1 MTLKEAIFERFKM
14 SHYGKK
20 RAIKIRDLLFDIQ
33 ELWDYSEREMRAAYE
48 DLPICGSSKGLYL
61 PETQVEIDEQ
71 VSKFIWGFMERHTE
85 PLATHNL
92 IWLDN
97 FSFVILNSDLTPI
110 KMCYNYVK
118 TSKSV

>member
-1 MTLKEAIFERFKM
+1 MTLKEVIFERFKM

-71 VSKFIWGFMERHTE
+71 VLLHRKKII
-85 PLATHNL
+85 AYAKK
-92 IWLDN
+92 
-97 FSFVILNSDLTPI
+97 I
-110 KMCYNYVK
+110 KVLKRYK
-118 TSKSV
+118 ISTDSVQKELF